1 MNQLILDKD
10 KTDKTRKNYDPAC
23 GDLMTMAERELAAFV
38 AAATESFGSRIAR
51 ACAEDW
57 LRELMAR
64 DDLPTSVGQWRQ
76 VTVKV
81 LARLANRATAPST
94 AIARTLAY
102 PG

>member
-1 MNQLILDKD
+1 MNQLVLDKSL
-10 KTDKTRKNYDPAC
+10 KNYDPAC
-23 GDLMTMAERELAAFV
+23 GDLMTIAERELAAFV
-38 AAATESFGSRIAR
+38 SAVTESFGPRIAR

-81 LARLANRATAPST
+81 LVRLANRVTAPST

>member
-1 MNQLILDKD
+1 MNQLVLDKTP
-10 KTDKTRKNYDPAC
+10 KSYDLAC
-23 GDLMTMAERELAAFV
+23 GDLMTIAERELAAFV
-38 AAATESFGSRIAR
+38 GAVTESFGPRIAR

-57 LRELMAR
+57 LRELTAR
-64 DDLPTSVGQWRQ
+64 DDLPTSVRQWRQ

-81 LARLANRATAPST
+81 LARLANRVTAPST